1 MNQKEISSLEVYAL
15 TSMIPKGMVGTYGDI
30 AKALGK
36 EGSSRVIG
44 RILHINPY
52 APRVPCHRVVRSN
65 GRVGGFAKGVR
76 SKIEMLE
83 AEGVKVSSGI
93 VVDFTKVRFRGFSK
107 PLPKI

>member
-1 MNQKEISSLEVYAL
+1 MKKDISGSEVYAL
-15 TSMIPKGMVGTYGDI
+15 TSKIPEGMVGTYGDI
-30 AKALGK
+30 AKALGR

-83 AEGVKVSSGI
+83 AEGVKVSNGI
-93 VVDFTKVRFRGFSK
+93 VVDFQKVRFRGFSER
-107 PLPKI
+107 LPKI